1 MSDHDVESLEHRCKK
16 IQQLD
21 MVRFAGIIDKEG
33 EVVAGGFREG
43 VKPLIDDKSQLRKFF
58 RFATIESIGKEYDEP
73 LGAMNYLAARRNKL
87 VFISF
92 PFPLTDIIL
101 LISAEPQAEIEKL
114 ASGVSN
120 VFAGI
125 K

>member
-1 MSDHDVESLEHRCKK
+1 MPDHDIESLEHRCKK

-33 EVVAGGFREG
+33 EIVAGGFRDG
-43 VKPLIDDKSQLRKFF
+43 VKPLVDNKSRLRKFF
-58 RFATIESIGKEYDEP
+58 RFATAESIGKEYDEN
-73 LGAMNYLAARRNKL
+73 LGPMNYLAARRDKL

-92 PFPLTDIIL
+92 PFPLSDIIL